1 MAYVGAARTAEDEPI
16 YLASRW
22 SDAGRSIR
30 PEIHRRYNIY
40 IIYILFSKNRRTM
53 PRMHLHH
60 RRHCL
65 NIILF
70 FISVS

>member
-16 YLASRW
+16 YLASRR

-40 IIYILFSKNRRTM
+40 IYMFSPLKIDSNCFERARV
-53 PRMHLHH
+53 
-60 RRHCL
+60 
-65 NIILF
+65 NF
-70 FISVS
+70 DVV